1 MRIDDDGAPSART
14 DTPWP
19 VSGGAVVRSISGAIV
34 ATVAGTG
41 ALLFVG
47 AIRARRRAAAHLDRL
62 VHALAERDPATAGH
76 SRRVAAMVDVI
87 ARALRLPRATAER
100 VHIAA
105 LLHDVGKMDARYAP
119 LIAKEGPLTPDEW
132 AVMRT
137 HAAVG
142 ATIVARETR
151 MRDALALRG
160 VADAVRHHHERWD
173 GTGYP
178 DHLRATEIPLEA
190 RIIAVADTID
200 AITSD
205 RPYQRRGDEEAALAI
220 LNAGRGKHLD
230 PRLCDRVLA
239 REIWNELWH
248 TAHAAHATSAAGV
261 TDTQEGAV
269 EGAPTPADGIAADDA
284 VGFRSLVEDL
294 REEYERRLR
303 LGLPLRRSS
312 WLTTEAEPKAAAAD
326 GHADGGPGDAR
337 SPSPARAPRADERAR
352 PSRHTPEARPPK
364 G

>member
-1 MRIDDDGAPSART
+1 MRLDDDAPPARK
-14 DTPWP
+14 DTLWP
-19 VSGGAVVRSISGAIV
+19 VSGGAVVRSISGALV

-142 ATIVARETR
+142 AAIVARETR

-173 GTGYP
+173 GSGYP
-178 DHLRATEIPLEA
+178 DHLRTTEIPLEA

-239 REIWNELWH
+239 REVWTELWR
-248 TAHAAHATSAAGV
+248 TANVAHAPAAEAVEAAG
-261 TDTQEGAV
+261 
-269 EGAPTPADGIAADDA
+269 APAAGIAADDA

-294 REEYERRLR
+294 REEYERRLQ
-303 LGLPLRRSS
+303 LGLPLRRSN
-312 WLTTEAEPKAAAAD
+312 WLTSGEEPRRSVAD
-326 GHADGGPGDAR
+326 GHADGARGDGHGDGHGDGR
-337 SPSPARAPRADERAR
+337 VPARAARDDDRPRAA
-352 PSRHTPEARPPK
+352 RHTPEARPPK

>member
-1 MRIDDDGAPSART
+1 MKHDDDYAPAARK
-14 DTPWP
+14 DALWP
-19 VSGGAVVRSISGAIV
+19 ISGGAVARSISGALV

-62 VHALAERDPATAGH
+62 VQALADRDPATAWH

-100 VHIAA
+100 VRIAA
-105 LLHDVGKMDARYAP
+105 LLHDVGKMDVRYAP

-142 ATIVARETR
+142 AALVARETR
-151 MRDALALRG
+151 MRDVLALRG
-160 VADAVRHHHERWD
+160 VVEAVRHHHERWD
-173 GTGYP
+173 GSGYP

-190 RIIAVADTID
+190 RIIAIADTID
-200 AITSD
+200 AITND

-239 REIWNELWH
+239 REIWSELWH
-248 TAHAAHATSAAGV
+248 TAHTAHEHERRATAAA
-261 TDTQEGAV
+261 
-269 EGAPTPADGIAADDA
+269 GIAADDA
-284 VGFRSLVEDL
+284 VGFRSLVDDL

-303 LGLPLRRSS
+303 LGLPLRRNR
-312 WLTTEAEPKAAAAD
+312 WLTPDDAEGERASAAPAD
-326 GHADGGPGDAR
+326 AGPGDGRAGGAR
-337 SPSPARAPRADERAR
+337 PPTARPSPRDDERAAPPR
-352 PSRHTPEARPPK
+352 YAPDSRPPTK